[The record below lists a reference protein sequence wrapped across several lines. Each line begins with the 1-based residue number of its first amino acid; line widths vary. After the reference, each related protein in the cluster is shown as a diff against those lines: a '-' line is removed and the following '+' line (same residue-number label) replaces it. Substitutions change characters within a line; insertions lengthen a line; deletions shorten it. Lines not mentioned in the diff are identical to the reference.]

1 MRFRT
6 NMMCEGCI
14 AKVGPQLDKLEKIDS
29 WSVDLQRPDKILKV
43 KTENLKPEDIL
54 EAVRAAGY
62 IIESE

>member
-1 MRFRT
+1 
-6 NMMCEGCI
+6 MMCEGCI

-43 KTENLKPEDIL
+43 KTENLKSEDIL